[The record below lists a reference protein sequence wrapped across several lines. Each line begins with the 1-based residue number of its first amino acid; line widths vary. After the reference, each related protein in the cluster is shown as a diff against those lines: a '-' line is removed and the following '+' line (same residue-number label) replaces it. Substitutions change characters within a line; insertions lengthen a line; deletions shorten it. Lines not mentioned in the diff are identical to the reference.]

1 MQFSEDFKETTAIS
15 HYWIL
20 WLSMMGEIS
29 DSFSSF
35 GIKRKYL
42 HSKQWGNGN
51 DTLESRPAE
60 AWRCCMATPAAQG
73 EKLLPQV
80 SSQQQTL
87 ASVKISL
94 SSLKGLCRCTN
105 LYYSLGKHRLHTMCG
120 LQEDIRLA
128 ARTSL
133 VTKDPTIHK

>member
-20 WLSMMGEIS
+20 WLSMMGEFS

-42 HSKQWGNGN
+42 HSKQWENGNG
-51 DTLESRPAE
+51 TLGSRPAE
-60 AWRCCMATPAAQG
+60 ARRCCMATPAAPG
-73 EKLLPQV
+73 EKLLPRCP
-80 SSQQQTL
+80 
-87 ASVKISL
+87 L
-94 SSLKGLCRCTN
+94 SSKHSPSSLQGLCRCTN
-105 LYYSLGKHRLHTMCG
+105 QQCSLGKHRLHTMCG
-120 LQEDIRLA
+120 LQQDIRLA

>member
-20 WLSMMGEIS
+20 WLSMMGEFS

-51 DTLESRPAE
+51 GTMGSSGRGMEVLHGHTYSTRRETAATGILSAANTNICNEITKFSKGTLQVYQPALFI
-60 AWRCCMATPAAQG
+60 RKAQAPHHVWSTRRHVIECKNFTG
-73 EKLLPQV
+73 YKR
-80 SSQQQTL
+80 SNYT
-87 ASVKISL
+87 
-94 SSLKGLCRCTN
+94 
-105 LYYSLGKHRLHTMCG
+105 
-120 LQEDIRLA
+120 
-128 ARTSL
+128 
-133 VTKDPTIHK
+133 